1 MSRVDSGENVICLT
15 SPTLSLVDLDN
26 GAGNRGLQLPV
37 KIGDRAIQRATLFLR
52 RVHLRST
59 VAYVQ
64 VGIYLESDVSDS
76 LCEPVHD
83 AKKLDNR
90 RKIHI
95 EGVLELGSRAPA
107 GCVGCEL
114 SNIESA

>member
-1 MSRVDSGENVICLT
+1 MSRIDSGENVICLT

-26 GAGNRGLQLPV
+26 RVGKRGLQLSV
-37 KIGDRAIQRATLFLR
+37 KVGDQAIQRATLFLR

-83 AKKLDNR
+83 AKKLDNC

-95 EGVLELGSRAPA
+95 ETVLELGSRAPA

-114 SNIESA
+114 SNESA